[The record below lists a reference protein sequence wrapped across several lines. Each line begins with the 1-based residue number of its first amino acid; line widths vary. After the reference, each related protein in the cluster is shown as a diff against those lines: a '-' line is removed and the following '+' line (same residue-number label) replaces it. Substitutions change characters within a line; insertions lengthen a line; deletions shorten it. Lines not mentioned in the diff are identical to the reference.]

1 MAGIEDT
8 PEGGETRRYGNT
20 IGVPH
25 TESDDT
31 RLENAAIEP
40 GSVVGINDS
49 GDLAKADSNTSS
61 KIEVIGVLVNYPVY
75 GASHQGERIK
85 GDVDATVAVQGTYAA
100 QAVSGELSPGDLAGV
115 SDSSDSNVEAGR
127 LASGSEYRIVDVD
140 DTPSMY
146 DMVEVVL

>member
-40 GSVVGINDS
+40 GSVVGIDDS
-49 GDLAKADSNTSS
+49 GNLAKADANAG
-61 KIEVIGVLVNYPVY
+61 IEVIGVLVNYPVY
-75 GASHQGERIK
+75 GASHQGEQIK

-100 QAVSGELSPGDLAGV
+100 QAVSGAVSPGDLAGV
-115 SDSSDSNVEAGR
+115 ADTSKTGEEAGR
-127 LASGSEYRIVDVD
+127 LVSGSEYRIVDVD
-140 DTPSMY
+140 DTPPMY

>member
-40 GSVVGINDS
+40 GSVVGIDS
-49 GDLAKADSNTSS
+49 SGNLAKADADAG
-61 KIEVIGVLVNYPVY
+61 IELIGVLVNYPVY

-100 QAVSGELSPGDLAGV
+100 QAVSGALSPGDLAGV
-115 SDSSDSNVEAGR
+115 ADSSLSGEEAGQ

-140 DTPSMY
+140 STPSMY

>member
-8 PEGGETRRYGNT
+8 PEGGETRRYGDT

-25 TESDDT
+25 TEADDT
-31 RLENAAIEP
+31 RLEDASIEP
-40 GSVVGINDS
+40 GAVVGIDDS
-49 GDLAKADSNTSS
+49 GNLAKADANAG
-61 KIEVIGVLVNYPVY
+61 IEVIGVLANYPVY
-75 GASHQGERIK
+75 GASHQGEQIK
-85 GDVDATVAVQGTYAA
+85 GDVDATVGVQGTRAA

-115 SDSSDSNVEAGR
+115 ADSSLSGEEAGR
-127 LASGSEYRIVDVD
+127 LVSGSEYRIVDVD

>member
-40 GSVVGINDS
+40 GSVVGIDDS
-49 GDLAKADSNTSS
+49 GDLAKADANVG
-61 KIEVIGVLVNYPVY
+61 IEVIGVLVNYPVY
-75 GASHQGERIK
+75 GASHQGEQIK

-100 QAVSGELSPGDLAGV
+100 QAVSGAVSPGDLAGV
-115 SDSSDSNVEAGR
+115 ADSSGSGEAGR
-127 LASGSEYRIVDVD
+127 FVSGSEYRIVDVD
-140 DTPSMY
+140 DTPAMY

>member
-40 GSVVGINDS
+40 GSVVGIDS
-49 GDLAKADSNTSS
+49 SGNLAKADADAG
-61 KIEVIGVLVNYPVY
+61 IELIGVLVNYPVY
-75 GASHQGERIK
+75 GASHIRVSELREMSMQLLLFRERMQHRRFL
-85 GDVDATVAVQGTYAA
+85 VQ
-100 QAVSGELSPGDLAGV
+100 
-115 SDSSDSNVEAGR
+115 
-127 LASGSEYRIVDVD
+127 
-140 DTPSMY
+140 
-146 DMVEVVL
+146 